1 MQLCVR
7 VARPEAA
14 RAPVSGESCECEGD
28 VTIVTIVTEPAD
40 TQRDSEDTEPETGPA
55 RRHGENL
62 AIE

>member
-28 VTIVTIVTEPAD
+28 VTIVTEPAD
-40 TQRDSEDTEPETGPA
+40 TQRGREDTEPETGPA